1 MAVRDP
7 ANICL
12 PLSTFPLRDLARKW
26 RPNTRP
32 LRQECVWGG
41 RPYLY
46 RDEAT
51 GQASS
56 TMQLDVE
63 LTLQKNF
70 KDSDC
75 EFWERN
81 G

>member
-1 MAVRDP
+1 MGV
-7 ANICL
+7 
-12 PLSTFPLRDLARKW
+12 
-26 RPNTRP
+26 
-32 LRQECVWGG
+32 G

-51 GQASS
+51 AQASS

>member
-1 MAVRDP
+1 M
-7 ANICL
+7 C
-12 PLSTFPLRDLARKW
+12 
-26 RPNTRP
+26 
-32 LRQECVWGG
+32 GG